1 MTMRKSQTK
10 NGKGQAKKKAPAK
23 GNTKRK
29 SAGDVAVWAVDAFE
43 RDEKRVATAH
53 RLVDFFARSFNWR
66 IQPISVIGP
75 LDVNWPIELK
85 APFRDNIAQ
94 VARDSL
100 SPAFA
105 EIEGDAAILEPRVLV
120 QPITS
125 QTASVDALIAAAQ
138 KDKAQL
144 IAVST
149 HGRRGLQH
157 LRLGSFAETLI
168 ASSRVPVL
176 ALSPKARVPERIET
190 ILVPTDFSSTSRRVF
205 VRMVEWART
214 LGSTTGIA
222 PKIVLMHRLENP
234 APALFYG
241 GGEIAVDGQLMRQM
255 LEDATAARQRQA
267 GQWEKLAKNAGVPCQ
282 TMLAREGRDLSEMV
296 LEAAGELKADLVA
309 MATYRGT
316 IGQGLLG
323 SVARDVLLQA
333 PCPVVI
339 VHR

>member
-1 MTMRKSQTK
+1 MKKSQMK
-10 NGKGQAKKKAPAK
+10 SGKVPAKQKAPAK
-23 GNTKRK
+23 AKRK
-29 SAGDVAVWAVDAFE
+29 DTGAVAVWAVDAFE
-43 RDEKRVATAH
+43 RDQERIEAAH
-53 RLVDFFARSFNWR
+53 RLVDFFAKSFRWS

-75 LDVNWPIELK
+75 MDVNWPIELK
-85 APFRDNIAQ
+85 APFKNNIAQ

-105 EIEGDAAILEPRVLV
+105 EIESDAAILEPRVLV

-125 QTASVDALIAAAQ
+125 LTASVDALVESAQ
-138 KDKAQL
+138 KSKAQF

-168 ASSRVPVL
+168 ASSRIPIL
-176 ALSPKARVPERIET
+176 TLNPKAAVPEEIKT

-205 VRMVEWART
+205 VRMVEWAKA
-214 LGSTTGIA
+214 LAQASGIQ
-222 PKIVLMHRLENP
+222 PKIVLLHRLENP

-241 GGEIAVDGQLMRQM
+241 GGEIAVDGQLLRQM
-255 LEDATAARQRQA
+255 MEDAEAARKRQA
-267 GQWEKLAKNAGVPCQ
+267 GQWEKLAQGEDVPCQ
-282 TMLAREGRDLSEMV
+282 TILSKDGRDLAEMI
-296 LEAAGELKADLVA
+296 LEASRELDADLVA